1 MKIEKEDVMERI
13 LKQVGI
19 KIKPAQFGLIG
30 KIFDLETSGFDVSVI
45 LPSETQFDAYK
56 SKHPNCEIFLDARH
70 NPQTKTL
77 NKSTYSYF
85 RGLRVNNPDR
95 LILEDN
101 SLFFE
106 KQGVCAYL
114 REYASAGGDDI
125 PF

>member
-19 KIKPAQFGLIG
+19 EIKPAQFGLIG
-30 KIFDLETSGFDVSVI
+30 KIFGLETSGFDVSVV

-56 SKHPNCEIFLDARH
+56 SKHSDCEIFLDARH
-70 NPQTKTL
+70 NPQTKTP
-77 NKSTYSYF
+77 NKSIYSYF
-85 RGLRVNNPDR
+85 KKLRVNPDK
-95 LILEDN
+95 LSLEDN

-106 KQGVCAYL
+106 KQGVCAYI
-114 REYASAGGDDI
+114 REYPSAGGDDI